1 MDCSEVSHLL
11 FTKNRLQQLKLSA
24 LHFILTA
31 AECQRAEGLR
41 GCREKRG
48 VSHPETQATLVG
60 AQSRESSGARRGER
74 GLTGDLELGLAQVG
88 GPRAGCARAR
98 GCKGRGP
105 TGHPGARSCTGWG
118 AQREASGTVG
128 RKKCLQSRE
137 HGRAGAAHVV

>member
-31 AECQRAEGLR
+31 AECQGAEGLR

-60 AQSRESSGARRGER
+60 AQSRESSGAGEEREGSQATWSSVSHRLGGPEQGVHGHGAARGE
-74 GLTGDLELGLAQVG
+74 GPQVTLELGLAQVG
-88 GPRAGCARAR
+88 GPREKPRAR
-98 GCKGRGP
+98 
-105 TGHPGARSCTGWG
+105 
-118 AQREASGTVG
+118 
-128 RKKCLQSRE
+128 
-137 HGRAGAAHVV
+137 